1 MDLKLKLC
9 FSLQLHIVSTDG
21 ARLQEQMSLIVSNAF
36 LFFFL
41 HSSLYLYLFE
51 RLNRLSAVFM
61 AYGIAALRGLH
72 HPLTINEMWHA
83 NLWLEAQVMI
93 NAFIHKLPSWFT
105 ANHPDR
111 CTGHHCLA
119 ICISG
124 KIVWN
129 KVDIQQSDIYNPPVC
144 MCATHQT
151 TCKNV

>member
-1 MDLKLKLC
+1 MFFITAPYSRHRWSEVTGANVPYC
-9 FSLQLHIVSTDG
+9 FQCVS
-21 ARLQEQMSLIVSNAF
+21 F
-36 LFFFL
+36 FFFL
-41 HSSLYLYLFE
+41 HSPLYLYLFE

-93 NAFIHKLPSWFT
+93 NALIHKLPSWFT
-105 ANHPDR
+105 ANHPYR
-111 CTGHHCLA
+111 CTGHHCLV

-129 KVDIQQSDIYNPPVC
+129 KLDIQQSDIYNPAVC
-144 MCATHQT
+144 MRATHQT